1 MPPEVQ
7 DISQAQAQTDLQ
19 NQFPIRNKSFSVFNE
34 SGVYISGKRIFFSY
48 FESLPSEMF
57 IRNIHSE
64 KAIQWVE
71 QNLGDII
78 IHRHY
83 KVKSLTKTKFVNV
96 VFVLKNEL
104 VIDIEDDSIVA
115 LMFTENSKKEAKAF
129 EIALRKLTKRGS
141 HSRSINLITES
152 RFGLDLLPIKCTKP
166 KMDLSLNYN
175 DDLIDTHKHLV
186 GELNRKNKTGL
197 ILLHGIPG
205 SGKSTY
211 IRYLIHSLKKTVIF
225 LPPKIAANL
234 DSPAMTSLLVENPDS
249 IFIIEDAE
257 ELIKSRE
264 GKNDSCISMLL
275 NLTDG
280 MLGDSLGIQVI
291 CTFNT
296 SVKNIDKALLR
307 KGRLIAAD
315 EFGPLSELK
324 AGCLLKNL
332 GKPHKELTSEMIL
345 ADIYNLTDL
354 LTSPNPNPKKQ
365 IGFLNLMQS

>member
-1 MPPEVQ
+1 MSPEVQ

-19 NQFPIRNKSFSVFNE
+19 NQFPIRNKSFSVFDE

-48 FESLPSEMF
+48 FESLPSVMF

-78 IHRHY
+78 VHRHY

-115 LMFTENSKKEAKAF
+115 LLFTENSKKEAKAF

-166 KMDLSLNYN
+166 KLDLSLNYN
-175 DDLIDTHKHLV
+175 DDLIDTHKHLIQ
-186 GELNRKNKTGL
+186 ELNRKNKSGL
-197 ILLHGIPG
+197 VLLHGIPG

-211 IRYLIHSLKKTVIF
+211 IRYLIHSIKKTVIF
-225 LPPKIAANL
+225 LPPKIAAHL
-234 DSPAMTSLLVENPDS
+234 DSPSMTSLLVENPKS

-296 SVKNIDKALLR
+296 NVKNIDKALLR
-307 KGRLIAAD
+307 KGRLITSY
-315 EFGPLSELK
+315 EFKELQANK
-324 AGCLLKNL
+324 SKILLKRL
-332 GKPHKELTSEMIL
+332 GVNNYIADNNMTL
-345 ADIYNLTDL
+345 AEIYNSYEKPTQID
-354 LTSPNPNPKKQ
+354 NIAKH
-365 IGFLNLMQS
+365 IGFLTNIDQ